1 MSAKIICFFVMVIAF
16 FSFYQQNPL
25 FTLGIIFVVIIGFL
39 FYKKRKSGKRSM
51 GSPYM
56 GQIGSR
62 SSKYEKIL
70 SLLMVTQLMNTKSFS
85 EGSTPSASPNSPTS
99 APESKDVEY
108 EKEEPIGLNVRDMI
122 LDLLQEE

>member
-1 MSAKIICFFVMVIAF
+1 
-16 FSFYQQNPL
+16 
-25 FTLGIIFVVIIGFL
+25 
-39 FYKKRKSGKRSM
+39 M

-70 SLLMVTQLMNTKSFS
+70 SLLMVSQLMNTKSFS
-85 EGSTPSASPNSPTS
+85 EGSTPSASPNTPTS
-99 APESKDVEY
+99 APESKGAEYEY